1 MRPLRPMPAGIGLP
15 LAELILGNRGFRSIA
30 MERPGA
36 LPTGPRKPLKRLDLN
51 FYIMTDPT
59 ECETL
64 PRRSAR
70 RSNRQVVCAHNLSMS
85 ERGRSVGLPP
95 FGAWY
100 HFGIK
105 AAEAFRREQVRGDT
119 PPCQMWWEWYIIQI
133 WEF

>member
-1 MRPLRPMPAGIGLP
+1 
-15 LAELILGNRGFRSIA
+15 
-30 MERPGA
+30 
-36 LPTGPRKPLKRLDLN
+36 RKPLKRLDLN
-51 FYIMTDPT
+51 FYIITDPT

-100 HFGIK
+100 HFDIKGAQALRRGRSVGLPPFGAWYHFGIK
-105 AAEAFRREQVRGDT
+105 AAEAFRLSNAV
-119 PPCQMWWEWYIIQI
+119 
-133 WEF
+133 